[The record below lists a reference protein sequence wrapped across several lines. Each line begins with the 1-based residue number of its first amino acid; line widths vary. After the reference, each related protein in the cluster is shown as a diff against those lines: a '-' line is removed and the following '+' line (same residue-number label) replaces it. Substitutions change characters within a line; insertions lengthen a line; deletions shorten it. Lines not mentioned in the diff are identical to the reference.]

1 MKRMNEREIR
11 EKLKQAANAAQKDN
25 TPSFDETW
33 VIAESHIAES
43 GSGYGRYGAIA
54 AAAIALIAVTIAL
67 WPAQQADLADDYFI
81 ADALLNSTSWTAP
94 SDALMPEHQFDI
106 YQGIPLLDES
116 TKLYEGSLL

>member
-1 MKRMNEREIR
+1 MNEEEIR
-11 EKLKQAANAAQKDN
+11 KKLKQAAEAAERDE

-33 VIAESHIAES
+33 VVAESQLVRS
-43 GSGYGRYGAIA
+43 RSRLQRFGGIA
-54 AAAIALIAVTIAL
+54 AAAVVVLALTVAL
-67 WPAQQADLADDYFI
+67 WPTQRAEFTDDYYI

-116 TKLYEGSLL
+116 TNTYEGSLL

>member
-1 MKRMNEREIR
+1 MNDDDIR
-11 EKLKQAANAAQKDN
+11 KKLKQAAEAAQRDE

-33 VIAESHIAES
+33 VVAESQFVRS
-43 GSGYGRYGAIA
+43 RSRLQRFGGA
-54 AAAIALIAVTIAL
+54 AAAAVFVLALTIAL
-67 WPAQQADLADDYFI
+67 WPTQNAELNDDYFI

-116 TKLYEGSLL
+116 TNTYEGSLL

>member
-1 MKRMNEREIR
+1 MNEQEIKER
-11 EKLKQAANAAQKDN
+11 LKQAARAVQQDD

-33 VIAESHIAES
+33 VVAESHFVKS
-43 GSGYGRYGAIA
+43 RSGYRRYGAVATI
-54 AAAIALIAVTIAL
+54 AAAIALAALTIVL
-67 WPAQQADLADDYFI
+67 WPAQQAELADDYFI

-116 TKLYEGSLL
+116 TKPYEGSLL

>member
-1 MKRMNEREIR
+1 MNEKEIK
-11 EKLKQAANAAQKDN
+11 EKLKQAAQAAQKDD

-33 VIAESHIAES
+33 VIAESHFVES
-43 GSGYGRYGAIA
+43 RSRYRRYGAIVAA
-54 AAAIALIAVTIAL
+54 AAAIALVAMTIAL
-67 WPAQQADLADDYFI
+67 WPAQQAELADDYLI

-116 TKLYEGSLL
+116 TKPYEGSLL

>member
-1 MKRMNEREIR
+1 MNEKEIR
-11 EKLKQAANAAQKDN
+11 EKLKQAAQAAQQDD

-33 VIAESHIAES
+33 VVAESHFVQS
-43 GSGYGRYGAIA
+43 RSRYRRYGAIVSI
-54 AAAIALIAVTIAL
+54 AAAIVLVAITIAL
-67 WPAQQADLADDYFI
+67 WPAQQAELTDDYFI

-116 TKLYEGSLL
+116 TNTYEGSLL